1 MNLEPLTRGYAHCTA
16 DVNDRPVILVLY
28 HMMDE
33 DFTLL
38 VTNNY
43 VVRMLLMVFSAH
55 ALEIENYGDE
65 IGGE

>member
-1 MNLEPLTRGYAHCTA
+1 M
-16 DVNDRPVILVLY
+16 DVQFCDTDRLVILVLY
-28 HMMDE
+28 DMMDE

-55 ALEIENYGDE
+55 ALEI
-65 IGGE
+65 

>member
-1 MNLEPLTRGYAHCTA
+1 MEAMQFCDT
-16 DVNDRPVILVLY
+16 DRPVILVLY
-28 HMMDE
+28 DMMEE

-55 ALEIENYGDE
+55 ALEI
-65 IGGE
+65 